1 MARLYVSKLK
11 SEVKSLHGHNQ
22 TLEAGM
28 SENTSQ
34 LESLREQISKVRGV
48 FLTTRLS
55 KIWSIMSQWSPHVH
69 ARNKRRQLS

>member
-55 KIWSIMSQWSPHVH
+55 KIWSIVSQWSPHFH
-69 ARNKRRQLS
+69 ARNKKRQLS